1 MRLCIATS
9 FLSVL
14 AYIVRC
20 FLYTTAM
27 RHDGN
32 WILVVDDIEKSQRV
46 DSELDVQLN
55 NKEAFIGGRP
65 GHEYECLTV

>member
-1 MRLCIATS
+1 
-9 FLSVL
+9 
-14 AYIVRC
+14 
-20 FLYTTAM
+20 M